1 MRNTT
6 KLKAVLQDYDID
18 LSLKDTEEIA
28 MTIVDKKSGSYTIFE
43 NKSYSALI
51 SKAYSFA
58 NKKRKTGEP
67 NT

>member
-28 MTIVDKKSGSYTIFE
+28 MTIVDKKTGSYTIFE
-43 NKSYSALI
+43 NKSYSVLI

-58 NKKRKTGEP
+58 NKKRKAQ
-67 NT
+67 

>member
-6 KLKAVLQDYDID
+6 KLKVVLQDYDID

-28 MTIVDKKSGSYTIFE
+28 MTIVDKKTGSYTIFE
-43 NKSYSALI
+43 NKSYSTLI

-67 NT
+67 KT